1 MKTQLSLISSGL
13 VTCLVAGT
21 AHAALQGRDLNG
33 SAGSFEAYYD
43 TVLDITW
50 LADANHALTSG
61 YDADGR
67 MTWSAAN
74 VWASNLSFT
83 DGIRTYDNWRLPT
96 VKPIHAGVFN
106 YAFSTNGS
114 TDGGYNISAPG
125 SVYEY
130 SIGGEMAYMYYN
142 TLGNQGYF
150 TLAGSLSGCYVN
162 SSNTCLDNV
171 GPFSNLQAE
180 LYWTDLEFAPNRVSG
195 WAFGMNDGNQLAGN
209 SKVNTYYA
217 WAVSS
222 GDIAAPVPEPETHAT
237 FLAGLGLLAWR
248 ARRIGHGFIPERIAI
263 QGAKTNTFV
272 QSE

>member
-1 MKTQLSLISSGL
+1 MKTKKWQVASSLCIGL
-13 VTCLVAGT
+13 LAGT
-21 AHAALQGRDLNG
+21 AQAALQGRDLNG

-50 LADANHALTSG
+50 LADANYARTSG

-74 VWASNLSFT
+74 AWAANLSFT
-83 DGIRTYDNWRLPT
+83 DGVRVYDNWRLPT

-106 YAFSTNGS
+106 YAFATDGS

-125 SVYEY
+125 SVYEH

-142 TLGNQGYF
+142 TLGNPGYF
-150 TLAGSLSGCYVN
+150 TVAGSFSGCYVN
-162 SSNTCLDNV
+162 SSDTCLDNT
-171 GPFSNLQAE
+171 GPFNNLQAE
-180 LYWTDLEFAPNRVSG
+180 LYWTDLEYAPNRVSG

-209 SKVNTYYA
+209 AKVNTYYA

-222 GDIAAPVPEPETHAT
+222 GDIAAPVPEPETWAML
-237 FLAGLGLLAWR
+237 LAGLGLIGWR
-248 ARRIGHGFIPERIAI
+248 VRQRR
-263 QGAKTNTFV
+263 
-272 QSE
+272 